1 MTPDNWLT
9 LWTAVLWAALGLFSA
24 LAVAVTIG
32 GFVDIRKMLSQ
43 IRRQHREAPTDPT
56 RDAP

>member
-9 LWTAVLWAALGLFSA
+9 LWTAVLWVALGLFSA

-32 GFVDIRKMLSQ
+32 GFVDIRKMLRQ
-43 IRRQHREAPTDPT
+43 IRRQHREAATDPT

>member
-9 LWTAVLWAALGLFSA
+9 WWTAVLWGALGLFSA

-32 GFVDIRKMLSQ
+32 GFVDIRKMLRQ